1 MTLRDREKV
10 RVAGLKPALFSAA
23 ACLPGVYNKIRR
35 PFCLHE
41 DHSDENLCPTLRQ
54 QAIRYFDARKIGWHD
69 GIKSPTGP
77 ERPSNHLCCSQ
88 SFCVN
93 VWFPFIDAPLK
104 LAAFLRDLG
113 FDAVEALPID
123 LDLPLDGGQRPYVA
137 FEWIGRQNYL
147 RERHRGSIAPDMA
160 RDRGKGFTSA
170 DVIVRFR
177 RTDGKIQIVLVEW
190 KYTELYIDSPLQCS
204 KSGTD
209 RLNDIYRPELTHQ
222 GCPIRIPEGACHS
235 FLFFDPF
242 DQMMRAQLLAA
253 AMERNTEMQADV
265 VSCLHLTPRCNA
277 ELNHSINSSGLRRLG
292 STIHDVWGTLVTP
305 DRFQARHVEDVVAA
319 AIRHAPDPVWAS
331 DLQQRYAGMR

>member
-69 GIKSPTGP
+69 GIKPPTGP

-93 VWFPFIDAPLK
+93 VWFPFIDAPVH

-123 LDLPLDGGQRPYVA
+123 LDLPLDGGPLPYVA
-137 FEWIGRQNYL
+137 FEWIGQKNYL
-147 RERHRGSIAPDMA
+147 QERSGGRVASDLGRTRGAN
-160 RDRGKGFTSA
+160 FTSSDA
-170 DVIVRFR
+170 IVRFR
-177 RTDGKIQIVLVEW
+177 RSDGTIQVVLIEW
-190 KYTELYIDSPLQCS
+190 KYSEVYGETS
-204 KSGTD
+204 KLFSGKTS
-209 RLNDIYRPELTHQ
+209 RLAIYLPELQ
-222 GCPIRIPEGACHS
+222 RPDCPIRMPSGLAFDE
-235 FLFFDPF
+235 LFYDPF

-253 AMERNTEMQADV
+253 AMERAGEMQADV
-265 VSCLHLTPRCNA
+265 VSFLHLSPHCNV
-277 ELNHSINSSGLRRLG
+277 ELNEGVTSPGFRPLGKSI
-292 STIHDVWGTLVTP
+292 HEVWRALVSP
-305 DRFQARHVEDVVAA
+305 DRFQARHVEVVLTAA
-319 AIRHAPDPVWAS
+319 ALHAPDPRWAS